1 MNYRVSSDMVLWILC
16 HRAPTSF
23 LHVAANM
30 QLLPL
35 SLSLSARLAVPVA
48 QLSLA
53 CLSGPAGCSV
63 SVHGAGDNDFPRL
76 APAPPS
82 PPPHLKLQR

>member
-1 MNYRVSSDMVLWILC
+1 MALWSLC
-16 HRAPTSF
+16 HYTPTSF

-30 QLLPL
+30 QLPSL
-35 SLSLSARLAVPVA
+35 SLSLSARLAVPVT

-76 APAPPS
+76 APPPP
-82 PPPHLKLQR
+82 PPPHLKLQW